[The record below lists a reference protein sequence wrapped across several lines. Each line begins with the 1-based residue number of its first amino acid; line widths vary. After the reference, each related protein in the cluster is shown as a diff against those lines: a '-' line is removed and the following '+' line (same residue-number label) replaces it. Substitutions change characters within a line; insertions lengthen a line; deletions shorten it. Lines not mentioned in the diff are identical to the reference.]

1 MRICFSEDMATSS
14 CQLVWFPIL
23 IMIRS
28 LLFKNI
34 TLVFNMIQS
43 HEIGPYPNLIRNAYF
58 WITMSL
64 AMRMKDHNYCHI
76 FWIKKSH
83 KANIFW
89 ELTQNKISIFY
100 WEVVVHLLNFNTS
113 QNNRISREFLNV
125 WLINNKLYIL
135 WTF

>member
-34 TLVFNMIQS
+34 TLVFNMIES

-64 AMRMKDHNYCHI
+64 AMRMKDHKYCHI

-113 QNNRISREFLNV
+113 QNNSILREFLNV
-125 WLINNKLYIL
+125 WLINNKLYIW